1 MEKDIFEVSL
11 KEFIDTTASDSPTP
25 GGGSVSAVVGA
36 LGSALVQ
43 MVGNLTVG
51 KEKYK
56 GVEGEVKELLD
67 KSSKIMNELK
77 ELTRKD
83 IEHFDAF
90 IKALSMPK
98 DTEEQKQK
106 RSEAIQ
112 KTLKEAANTPLS
124 VARLGVEML
133 LVANRM
139 AEIGSK
145 MVISDAGVAAHLIE
159 ASIHSALITVDSNL
173 VLIKDEKFVNNVD
186 KEKKELQEKAVHLR
200 EKTVEAMRKK
210 MENL

>member
-1 MEKDIFEVSL
+1 MTKDIFEVSL
-11 KEFIDTTASDSPTP
+11 REFIDTTASDSPTP

-90 IKALSMPK
+90 IKVLSMPK

-133 LVANRM
+133 AIVNRM

-159 ASIHSALITVDSNL
+159 ASIYSALITVDSNL
-173 VLIKDEKFVNNVD
+173 VLIKDEKFINNVD

-210 MENL
+210 MEN

>member
-173 VLIKDEKFVNNVD
+173 ILIKDEKFVNNVD

-210 MENL
+210 MEN

>member
-25 GGGSVSAVVGA
+25 GGGSVSAVVGV

-67 KSSKIMNELK
+67 KSSKIINELK

-83 IEHFDAF
+83 IEHFYAF

-173 VLIKDEKFVNNVD
+173 ILIKDEKFVNNVD

-210 MENL
+210 MEN

>member
-210 MENL
+210 MEN

>member
-56 GVEGEVKELLD
+56 DVEGEVKELLD

-210 MENL
+210 MEN

>member
-1 MEKDIFEVSL
+1 MTKDIFEVSL
-11 KEFIDTTASDSPTP
+11 REFIDTTASDSPTP

-210 MENL
+210 MEN